1 MVFCLVDLDIFTM
14 CWVLQLSFVAPFADN
29 SVHGFGVESHVVGEV
44 GVGFAVEL
52 VREGFKELRVDCL
65 ALCG

>member
-1 MVFCLVDLDIFTM
+1 MVFCLVDLGIFAVRD
-14 CWVLQLSFVAPFADN
+14 VLQFAVVAPFADN

-52 VREGFKELRVDCL
+52 VREGFKELRVDWL